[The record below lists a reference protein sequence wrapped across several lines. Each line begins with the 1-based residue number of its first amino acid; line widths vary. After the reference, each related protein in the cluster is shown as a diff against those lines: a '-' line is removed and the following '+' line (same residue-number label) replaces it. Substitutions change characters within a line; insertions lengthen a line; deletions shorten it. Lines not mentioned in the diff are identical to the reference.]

1 MCTGTTVRQSD
12 EQGFTA
18 EVWFFGAGY
27 LILVSRLILQL
38 DTLIFTKHSN
48 VYKFRLWREF

>member
-12 EQGFTA
+12 EQGVTA